1 MITLEGMVR
10 VLTVIDNQLDL
21 EDESSSDTSSDSVKN
36 LLDTIA
42 ILLVD
47 DSIKENAGVF
57 QEARGFQMMLRM
69 IVEKPELRKDALKV
83 ISFGLTKCKPEQA
96 IKFVDSHKSLAI
108 LFGLWMKQPDYTIG
122 VQISKE
128 HA

>member
-21 EDESSSDTSSDSVKN
+21 NEPSDTSSDSVKN
-36 LLDTIA
+36 LLDTVA

-83 ISFGLTKCKPEQA
+83 ISFGLTKCKTEQA
-96 IKFVDSHKSLAI
+96 IKFVDSFKSLAI
-108 LFGLWMKQPDYTIG
+108 LFGLWMKQPDYAIG
-122 VQISKE
+122 V
-128 HA
+128 